1 MNKKSVALD
10 TRKKQNSRI
19 RECCRKKNPEK
30 SVVFY
35 STPLG
40 PPPRVLVFFGEKID
54 PHFLLENVALQVVK
68 IAVVVKNLNRRVE
81 PLADRSLTRRFIS
94 FGAFNYFQKIGACS
108 PEPLT
113 LELATQSLSLEPEL
127 GAWI

>member
-1 MNKKSVALD
+1 MTLKKSKTAVLGNVAE
-10 TRKKQNSRI
+10 KKIQ
-19 RECCRKKNPEK
+19 KKVW
-30 SVVFY
+30 SF
-35 STPLG
+35 TQ
-40 PPPRVLVFFGEKID
+40 PPSDPPSVLVFFGEKID
-54 PHFLLENVALQVVK
+54 PPFFVGKCSPTSSK

-113 LELATQSLSLEPEL
+113 LELATQRLSLEP
-127 GAWI
+127 GFSFSSG

>member
-1 MNKKSVALD
+1 MLPKKKS
-10 TRKKQNSRI
+10 RKKCGLLLN
-19 RECCRKKNPEK
+19 
-30 SVVFY
+30 
-35 STPLG
+35 
-40 PPPRVLVFFGEKID
+40 PPRTPPSVLVFFGEKID

-113 LELATQSLSLEPEL
+113 LELATQRLSLEP
-127 GAWI
+127 GFSFSSG

>member
-1 MNKKSVALD
+1 MLPKKKIQ
-10 TRKKQNSRI
+10 KKVWSFTQPPSD
-19 RECCRKKNPEK
+19 
-30 SVVFY
+30 
-35 STPLG
+35 
-40 PPPRVLVFFGEKID
+40 PPRVSVFFGEKID

>member
-1 MNKKSVALD
+1 MTLKKSKTAVLGNVAE
-10 TRKKQNSRI
+10 KKIQ
-19 RECCRKKNPEK
+19 KKVWSFTQPP
-30 SVVFY
+30 SD
-35 STPLG
+35 
-40 PPPRVLVFFGEKID
+40 PPPSVLVFFGEKID

-113 LELATQSLSLEPEL
+113 LELATQRLSLEP
-127 GAWI
+127 GFSFSSG